1 MHATGQAGH
10 GAAGPDQTAERAA
23 AGAARRN
30 HRSRLRTWIFRI
42 ALLLILLAATFTVR
56 YFRYAAAHP
65 STDDAFVQ
73 GDMVLISPKIF
84 GRVGRVLVQG
94 DQHVRKGQLLVKL
107 DPTDA
112 RIAVKQAEAAL
123 AAARTQVAQAQAALV
138 AQQSQTTAA
147 VAQARAADLAA
158 AAHVPQT
165 QTEVSMQEQQL
176 TAQRAQADAALK
188 SARAQA
194 TAAAAQVK
202 TAAGA
207 VQAALAARPHQWK
220 RLTVFHLERCQL
232 SLTPG
237 GGIHA
242 GRGISR

>member
-1 MHATGQAGH
+1 
-10 GAAGPDQTAERAA
+10 
-23 AGAARRN
+23 
-30 HRSRLRTWIFRI
+30 
-42 ALLLILLAATFTVR
+42 LLAATFTVR